1 MFACEKDEL
10 SDHHIRCLNSNQ
22 VCNGKPQC
30 PHGDDEGKK
39 EKYFIFLPPSVFFNV
54 GQICEENNQQ
64 FLYQGNE
71 PSLKILTN
79 RTITN
84 ISYIRR
90 TISQNTNKSEDPSL
104 TVLKIQEN
112 HN

>member
-1 MFACEKDEL
+1 MPN
-10 SDHHIRCLNSNQ
+10 SSLNQENHRKQSSLTILTNQ
-22 VCNGKPQC
+22 
-30 PHGDDEGKK
+30 
-39 EKYFIFLPPSVFFNV
+39 
-54 GQICEENNQQ
+54 ENNQQ

-79 RTITN
+79 QTITN